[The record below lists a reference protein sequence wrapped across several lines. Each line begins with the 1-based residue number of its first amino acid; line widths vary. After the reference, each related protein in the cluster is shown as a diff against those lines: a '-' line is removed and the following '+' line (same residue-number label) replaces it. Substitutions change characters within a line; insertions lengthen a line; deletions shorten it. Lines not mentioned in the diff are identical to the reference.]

1 MQPLFCLVAKSVGVV
16 VLVKSLDRIAKHIT
30 ITTMTYKCAVSGEAI
45 PPERVEALQVLGVPE
60 SQWTK
65 IEYSQVRKLKA
76 VYAGD
81 DGSNDIVI
89 CDNVDGGNLF
99 DNEVAVEVENDI

>member
-1 MQPLFCLVAKSVGVV
+1 
-16 VLVKSLDRIAKHIT
+16 
-30 ITTMTYKCAVSGEAI
+30 MTYKCAVSGEAI
-45 PPERVEALQVLGVPE
+45 PPERVEALIVLGVPE

-65 IEYSQVRKLKA
+65 KEYSQVRKLRA

-89 CDNVDGGNLF
+89 CDKVEGGSLF
-99 DNEVAVEVENDI
+99 ESEIIAEVEE

>member
-1 MQPLFCLVAKSVGVV
+1 VGKQSHQRE
-16 VLVKSLDRIAKHIT
+16 LRLCI
-30 ITTMTYKCAVSGEAI
+30 
-45 PPERVEALQVLGVPE
+45 VLGVPE

-65 IEYSQVRKLKA
+65 KEYSQTKKLRA

-89 CDNVDGGNLF
+89 CDAVDGGSLF
-99 DNEVAVEVENDI
+99 ENEITTEVEL